1 MSKKVALMCGHGTST
16 TGAWDAGCCYSSYTE
31 AGLMLPIT
39 KAAVKYLRN
48 CGVTVI
54 SDADTNNNKNMIADV
69 EWANSWGADV
79 YVSVHCD
86 YSGAPAGVC
95 PLYVSSGGKTL
106 ATKLNDTIKAEMGM
120 KSRGIAKR
128 TDLWELNGTD
138 AVACILETGA
148 IKADLSILKNKSDAY
163 GKAIAKGIC
172 KYLGVTFKE
181 TASTSTTSTATTT
194 AATSALTKTIKN
206 MQKWLGVSQTGQ
218 IAGQNKELKEYYTS
232 LANACKFDGGS
243 GKSDT
248 VKKLQKVLG
257 VTADGVLGPNTI
269 KKFQTYLNSNQTT
282 VKLTVDG
289 YFGANSLKA
298 LNAFL
303 AKNPPLAKDYVA
315 PKTTTTTVAKPT
327 TTIKKVTT
335 SSTKNTSTYNKFINA
350 LNSYG
355 AVIEKT
361 FKYSNSNSKT
371 TWSAAKKNKISNC
384 ARYVSWCLQAAG
396 ILSSGKVIYYT
407 NAWKGNGVSQLK
419 KSSKVKVSYP
429 KKKPSKCGLQVG
441 DICCFKNHTMVYAGK
456 NSKGKMLWWSGGSSD
471 MKKKNV
477 TKVGKSSYNS
487 KPIYVLIRIKK

>member
-16 TGAWDAGCCYSSYTE
+16 SGSWDAGCCYSSYTE

-69 EWANSWGADV
+69 EWANSWGADI

-86 YSGAPAGVC
+86 YSGAPAGVY
-95 PLYVSSGGKTL
+95 PLYVSSAGKTL
-106 ATKLNDTIKAEMGM
+106 ATNLHDVIKADLGM
-120 KSRGIAKR
+120 KSRGVAKR

-148 IKADLSILKNKSDAY
+148 IKADLAILRDKSDAY

-172 KYLGVTFKE
+172 KYLGVAFKE
-181 TASTSTTSTATTT
+181 TASTTTTVTTTT
-194 AATSALTKTIKN
+194 AATSALTKTVVN
-206 MQKWLGVSQTGQ
+206 MQKWLGQNQSGY
-218 IAGQNKELKEYYTS
+218 IGGQNKDLKEYYTS

-269 KKFQTYLNSNQTT
+269 KKFQTYLNNNQTT

-315 PKTTTTTVAKPT
+315 PKTTTTTT
-327 TTIKKVTT
+327 TKST
-335 SSTKNTSTYNKFINA
+335 SSASATSTYNKFINA

-371 TWSAAKKNKISNC
+371 TWTAAKKNKISNC

-396 ILSSGKVIYYT
+396 VLSSGKVIYYT
-407 NAWKGNGVSQLK
+407 TSWKGSGVSQLK
-419 KSSKVKVSYP
+419 SSSKVTVSYP
-429 KKKPSKCGLQVG
+429 KKKPSACGLKVG
-441 DICCFKNHTMVYAGK
+441 DICLFKNHTMVYAGK
-456 NSKGKMLWWSGGSSD
+456 NSKGQMLWWSGGSSD
-471 MKKKNV
+471 MKNKDV
-477 TKVGKSSYNS
+477 TKVVKTSYNT
-487 KPIYVLIRIKK
+487 KPVYVLIRVK